1 MGDFLKLNQGE
12 VVEANAVAVSAG
24 GADAGKI
31 VKLGAGGKIDASM
44 IDGGIENRSMTA
56 SEALSGGDLINIWN
70 DGGTAKMRKAD
81 ADNGRPT
88 DGFVLQAV
96 ADGAVGT
103 VYLEEGVI
111 SGLAGLT
118 VGATYWLS
126 TVAGGISN
134 ASPNG
139 NNVLSQIVG
148 KALSATEL
156 RFRPETAFKQVA

>member
-24 GADAGKI
+24 GGDAGKI

-44 IDGGIENRSMTA
+44 IEGGIENRAMMA
-56 SEALSGGDLINIWN
+56 SEALSAGDLINIW
-70 DGGTAKMRKAD
+70 DDAGTAKMRKAD
-81 ADNGRPT
+81 ADNGRAV

-96 ADGAVGT
+96 ANGAVGT
-103 VYLEEGVI
+103 VYLEGVI

-126 TVAGGISN
+126 TVAGAISN